1 MVNVGDFSGESL
13 PSLPPCTKPCEQCRE
28 KDDSV
33 RIHHSLPCAPP
44 RAEYCVC
51 TLQGIQTGTLRLQGA
66 LACTAVGRLNPSC
79 LCIQSPEWVAD
90 LPFCGLRC
98 AFCLGHRSWP
108 REAPA
113 FHLSLSTQ
121 FREAGL
127 RWQLWLRGLMHLS
140 GEQSRCQATAR
151 VVGGNHVAPNF
162 PLPGWGLGPGPRWEK
177 LGKGRR
183 EGPEPG
189 IWWPGR
195 SWDEKGGKHVGQSL
209 AEPDATVHDAG
220 FRVSKVQIGVLVGPR
235 GRGLARRLEQWS
247 WEEMLNVE

>member
-1 MVNVGDFSGESL
+1 MLVISLASHCLLSHRAPSPVSNVGRKMAVYV
-13 PSLPPCTKPCEQCRE
+13 PAT
-28 KDDSV
+28 V
-33 RIHHSLPCAPP
+33 YPP
-44 RAEYCVC
+44 RAEYRVC
-51 TLQGIQTGTLRLQGA
+51 TLQGIQMGTLRLRGA
-66 LACTAVGRLNPSC
+66 GVCTAVGRLNPSC
-79 LCIQSPEWVAD
+79 PCIQSPEWVAD
-90 LPFCGLRC
+90 LPFHGPRC
-98 AFCLGHRSWP
+98 AFCLGHRSRP
-108 REAPA
+108 HEAPA

-162 PLPGWGLGPGPRWEK
+162 PLPGRGLGPGPRWEK

-195 SWDEKGGKHVGQSL
+195 SWDEGRK
-209 AEPDATVHDAG
+209 TC
-220 FRVSKVQIGVLVGPR
+220 GPEF
-235 GRGLARRLEQWS
+235 GRTRCNCA
-247 WEEMLNVE
+247 